1 MGRGI
6 NKLSAR
12 SVETLSAPGWHG
24 DGGGLW
30 LRIFT
35 DGSKRW
41 IFAWERDKRRREMGL
56 GPLSSVSLANAR
68 RKAEEAREFL
78 AAGRD
83 PLEAKREQ
91 DEAAAAAIA
100 DARARSATPTFG
112 EYANAYIDSQ
122 MDGWRSVKLHKQWRA
137 SIENHARNLL
147 DLPIDAITTDDV
159 LAALQPIWLTISPTA
174 GILRGRIE
182 TILDAAKATK
192 LIASP
197 WENPARWRGN
207 LLHLLPRQKRR
218 FVVRHHPAVPY
229 QDVPAF
235 YARLTTRPATA
246 ARALQFIILCATRT
260 AETRLATWREFNLID
275 RVWTIPGDRIKA
287 GREHRI
293 PLTESCMEILR
304 GQAALGRPRPDAY
317 VFPGCTPGRPLHQM
331 AVLMLL
337 RRMKMA
343 QFTVHGFRS
352 SFRDYMG
359 DMTDHQE
366 SVVEMALA
374 HQVGDDTVRAYR
386 RGDAFRK
393 RTIMMA
399 DWENYLIS
407 RLTAGRDVAADSE
420 ETEPGKAQRPR
431 QQSAHD
437 TIRGPDE
444 VDAKMPVSE
453 LFRGGYEQPVEIGG
467 NPDTRLLQP
476 RVELGPMLI
485 RIGPR

>member
-12 SVETLSAPGWHG
+12 GVEALTTPGWHG

-30 LRIFT
+30 LRVFN

-41 IFAWERDKRRREMGL
+41 VFKWERDNHRREMGL
-56 GPLSSVSLANAR
+56 GPLTSVSLACAR
-68 RKAEEAREFL
+68 RKAEEAREVL
-78 AAGRD
+78 GTGGD
-83 PLEAKREQ
+83 PLEAKRSQ
-91 DEAAAAAIA
+91 DEATAVAIEE
-100 DARARSATPTFG
+100 ARAKNAIPTFG
-112 EYANAYIDSQ
+112 EFANAYIDSQ
-122 MDGWRSVKLHKQWRA
+122 MAGWRTVKHHQHWRA
-137 SIENHARNLL
+137 TIENHAKNLL
-147 DLPIDAITTDDV
+147 NMPIDAITTDDV

-182 TILDAAKATK
+182 TILDAARATR
-192 LIASP
+192 LIAGP

-207 LLHLLPRQKRR
+207 LLHLLPKQKRKYA
-218 FVVRHHPAVPY
+218 VRHHPAVPY
-229 QDVPAF
+229 QDMPKF
-235 YARLTTRPATA
+235 YARLAARPATA
-246 ARALQFIILCATRT
+246 ARALQMIILCATRT

-275 RVWTIPGDRIKA
+275 RVWTIPGPHNKS

-293 PLTESCMEILR
+293 PLTESCMQILR
-304 GQAALGRPRPDAY
+304 EQAAMTKPRPDGY
-317 VFPGCTPGRPLHQM
+317 VFPGCTPGRPLHQI

-374 HQVGDDTVRAYR
+374 HQVGDETVRAYR

-407 RLTAGRDVAADSE
+407 RLTAGEELAPESE
-420 ETEPGKAQRPR
+420 TTRPDKPGRGRRKLVHDTTSPQGKADATRP
-431 QQSAHD
+431 A
-437 TIRGPDE
+437 G
-444 VDAKMPVSE
+444 E
-453 LFRGGYEQPVEIGG
+453 LLRGGREQPVEIGG
-467 NPDTRLLQP
+467 NANTRLLQP

-485 RIGPR
+485 RIAPR

>member
-1 MGRGI
+1 MGRAI

-12 SVETLSAPGWHG
+12 GIDGLNTPGWHG

-30 LRIFT
+30 LRIT
-35 DGSKRW
+35 EKGAKRW
-41 IFAWERDKRRREMGL
+41 IFIWKQEKRRREMGL
-56 GPLSSVSLANAR
+56 GPLTSVSLASAR
-68 RKAEEAREFL
+68 RKAEEARELL

-91 DEAAAAAIA
+91 DEAAAAAA
-100 DARARSATPTFG
+100 EEARARSAIPTFG

-122 MDGWRSVKLHKQWRA
+122 RPGWRTVKHHMHWRA
-137 SIENHARNLL
+137 TIENHARNLL
-147 DLPIDAITTDDV
+147 DMPVDAITTDDV

-174 GILRGRIE
+174 GIFRGRIE
-182 TILDAAKATK
+182 TILHAAGGNK
-192 LIASP
+192 LIVGP

-207 LLHLLPRQKRR
+207 LLHLLPRQKRKYA
-218 FVVRHHPAVPY
+218 VRHHPAVPY
-229 QDVPAF
+229 QDVPKF
-235 YARLTTRPATA
+235 YARLTERPATA
-246 ARALQFIILCATRT
+246 ARALQMIILCATRT
-260 AETRLATWREFNLID
+260 AETRLATWREFNLVD
-275 RVWTIPGDRIKA
+275 RVWTIPGHRIKS

-304 GQAALGRPRPDAY
+304 EQASMTKPRPDGY
-317 VFPGCTPGRPLHQM
+317 VFPGCTLGRPLHQM

-374 HQVGDDTVRAYR
+374 HQVGDETVRAYR

-399 DWENYLIS
+399 DWETYLLS
-407 RLTAGRDVAADSE
+407 RLTAGKELAAESE
-420 ETEPGKAQRPR
+420 ATGLGKPRRGSRKVSHEEPTLASEIGSKTLEAELL
-431 QQSAHD
+431 
-437 TIRGPDE
+437 RGR
-444 VDAKMPVSE
+444 S
-453 LFRGGYEQPVEIGG
+453 EQPVEIGG
-467 NPDTRLLQP
+467 NANSRLRQP
-476 RVELGPMLI
+476 LVEIGPMLI
-485 RIGPR
+485 RVGPR

>member
-12 SVETLSAPGWHG
+12 SVEALTTPGWHG

-35 DGSKRW
+35 DGTKRW
-41 IFAWERDKRRREMGL
+41 IFKWERDNHRREMGL
-56 GPLSSVSLANAR
+56 GPLTSVSLASAR
-68 RKAEEAREFL
+68 RKAEGAREFL

-83 PLEAKREQ
+83 PLEAKREE
-91 DEAAAAAIA
+91 DEAAAAAA
-100 DARARSATPTFG
+100 EEARARSAIPTFG
-112 EYANAYIDSQ
+112 QYANAYIDSQ
-122 MDGWRSVKLHKQWRA
+122 RPGWRTVKHHVHWRA
-137 SIENHARNLL
+137 TIENHARNLL
-147 DLPIDAITTDDV
+147 DMPVDAITTDDV

-182 TILDAAKATK
+182 TILDAARANK
-192 LIASP
+192 LITGP

-207 LLHLLPRQKRR
+207 LLHLLPRQKRKYA
-218 FVVRHHPAVPY
+218 VRHHPAVPY
-229 QDVPAF
+229 QDVPKF
-235 YARLTTRPATA
+235 YARLTERPATA
-246 ARALQFIILCATRT
+246 ARALQMIILCATRT

-275 RVWTIPGDRIKA
+275 RVWTIPGHRIKS

-304 GQAALGRPRPDAY
+304 EQAAMTKPRPDGY

-374 HQVGDDTVRAYR
+374 HQVGDETVRAYR

-399 DWENYLIS
+399 DWERYLTS
-407 RLTAGRDVAADSE
+407 RLTTGKDIAAEPEEAPPGNSRRAPPPPSRDTIPPRNDPGIRKSAAD
-420 ETEPGKAQRPR
+420 
-431 QQSAHD
+431 
-437 TIRGPDE
+437 
-444 VDAKMPVSE
+444 
-453 LFRGGYEQPVEIGG
+453 LLRGGREHPVEIGG
-467 NPDTRLLQP
+467 NADPRLRQP
-476 RVELGPMLI
+476 LVEIGPMLI
-485 RIGPR
+485 RVGPR